1 MPTTRDLDSSHLAFR
16 RLVGVLVRCQSPSV
30 ASHLNIWSGS
40 RVESSAGEGL
50 RAAAGL
56 APTFLH
62 SLMGEGAEITEDF
75 TQVGTNL
82 PRVEEEKGEG
92 EIRAEPLIPPTFIVR
107 GARMEA

>member
-1 MPTTRDLDSSHLAFR
+1 M
-16 RLVGVLVRCQSPSV
+16 RCQSPSV

-40 RVESSAGEGL
+40 RVESSAGQGL

-75 TQVGTNL
+75 TQVGTKL